1 MIVKHFGGAIAL
13 AVSFLAL
20 AAALRY
26 AGSQGFIGEDVATRA
41 VQVVIGLGLAA
52 YANVMPK
59 QVGGPR
65 RSVEAETRAQ
75 AAQRVGGWSIT
86 LAGLAH
92 AGLWAF
98 APLSFANPAS
108 TVVVGG
114 AVIVTLGY
122 AVWCFTGCR
131 RAGGTPAAR

>member
-1 MIVKHFGGAIAL
+1 MILKRLGGAIAL
-13 AVSFLAL
+13 AISFLAL

-26 AGSQGFIGEDVATRA
+26 AGSLGFLGEETATRA

-59 QVGGPR
+59 QLKGPR
-65 RSVEAETRAQ
+65 KSVEAETRAQ

-86 LAGLAH
+86 LAGLMH

-98 APLSFANPAS
+98 AQLSFANPAS
-108 TVVVGG
+108 MVVVAA

-122 AVWCFTGCR
+122 AIWCFTACR
-131 RAGGTPAAR
+131 SSAPAGN

>member
-1 MIVKHFGGAIAL
+1 MIFKRFGGAIVL
-13 AVSFLAL
+13 AVTYLAA

-26 AGSQGFIGEDVATRA
+26 ASVHGMIGEDVATRA
-41 VQVVIGLGLAA
+41 VQVIIGLGLAA

-59 QVGGPR
+59 QVRGPR
-65 RSVEAETRAQ
+65 RSAQAETRAQ

-98 APLSFANPAS
+98 APLTIASPAS
-108 TVVVGG
+108 MVGVGG
-114 AVIVTLGY
+114 AVVLTLGH
-122 AVWCFTGCR
+122 AVWCFTAR
-131 RAGGTPAAR
+131 RSDSPGGA

>member
-1 MIVKHFGGAIAL
+1 MIVRRFGAPIAL
-13 AVSFLAL
+13 AIAFLAT

-26 AGSQGFIGEDVATRA
+26 AGSQGLIGEDVATRA
-41 VQVVIGLGLAA
+41 VQVIIGLGLAA

-65 RSVEAETRAQ
+65 RSAEAETRTQ

-86 LAGLAH
+86 LAGLVH

-98 APLSFANPAS
+98 APLPFASLAS
-108 TVVVGG
+108 MVVVGG
-114 AVIVTLGY
+114 ALVLTLSY
-122 AVWCFTGCR
+122 AVWCFTLRG
-131 RAGGTPAAR
+131 RAGSPDGA

>member
-1 MIVKHFGGAIAL
+1 MIVKQFGGAIAL
-13 AVSFLAL
+13 AVAFLAA

-26 AGSQGFIGEDVATRA
+26 AASQGFIGEDVANRA

-59 QVGGPR
+59 QVGSR
-65 RSVEAETRAQ
+65 RGSVEAETRAQ

-86 LAGLAH
+86 LGGLVH

-108 TVVVGG
+108 MVVVAG
-114 AVIVTLGY
+114 AVVLTLGY
-122 AVWCFTGCR
+122 AVWCFTACR
-131 RAGGTPAAR
+131 PGVTPSGN

>member
-1 MIVKHFGGAIAL
+1 MIIKRFGGAIAL
-13 AVSFLAL
+13 AVSFLAA

-26 AGSQGFIGEDVATRA
+26 AGSQGYIGEEVATRA

-59 QVGGPR
+59 QLSGPR
-65 RSVEAETRAQ
+65 KSAEAETRAQ

-86 LAGLAH
+86 LAGLVH

-98 APLSFANPAS
+98 APLPFANPAS
-108 TVVVGG
+108 MVVVAS
-114 AVIVTLGY
+114 AVVLTLGY
-122 AVWCFTGCR
+122 AVWCFTLRGR
-131 RAGGTPAAR
+131 HGETSAGN

>member
-1 MIVKHFGGAIAL
+1 MIVKRFGAAIAL

-59 QVGGPR
+59 NGGGLR
-65 RSVEAETRAQ
+65 KSIEAETRAQ

-86 LAGLAH
+86 LAGLIH

-108 TVVVGG
+108 MVVVAS
-114 AVIVTLGY
+114 AVVLTLGY
-122 AVWCFTGCR
+122 AVWCFTACR
-131 RAGGTPAAR
+131 RAGA

>member
-1 MIVKHFGGAIAL
+1 MIVKRFGSAIAL
-13 AVSFLAL
+13 AIAFLAV

-26 AGSQGFIGEDVATRA
+26 ASTQGFIGEDVATRA

-59 QVGGPR
+59 QLGGPR
-65 RSVEAETRAQ
+65 RSAEAESRAQ

-98 APLSFANPAS
+98 APLSFASPAS
-108 TVVVGG
+108 MVVVGG

-122 AVWCFTGCR
+122 AIWCFTACR
-131 RAGGTPAAR
+131 RSSPAGN

>member
-1 MIVKHFGGAIAL
+1 MIVKRFGSAIAL
-13 AVSFLAL
+13 AIAFL
-20 AAALRY
+20 AAAVVLRY
-26 AGSQGFIGEDVATRA
+26 ASAQGFIGEDVATRA

-59 QVGGPR
+59 QLGGPR
-65 RSVEAETRAQ
+65 RSAEAESRAQ

-86 LAGLAH
+86 LAGLSH

-98 APLSFANPAS
+98 APLSFASPAS
-108 TVVVGG
+108 MVVVGG

-122 AVWCFTGCR
+122 AIWCFTACR
-131 RAGGTPAAR
+131 RSSPAGN

>member
-1 MIVKHFGGAIAL
+1 MIFKRFGGAIVL
-13 AVSFLAL
+13 AVTFLAA

-26 AGSQGFIGEDVATRA
+26 ASVHGMIGEDVATRA
-41 VQVVIGLGLAA
+41 VQVIIGLGLAA

-59 QVGGPR
+59 QVSGPR
-65 RSVEAETRAQ
+65 RSAQAETRAQ

-98 APLSFANPAS
+98 APLSFASPAS
-108 TVVVGG
+108 MVLVGG
-114 AVIVTLGY
+114 AVALTLGH
-122 AVWCFTGCR
+122 AVWCFTAR
-131 RAGGTPAAR
+131 RSESPGEA

>member
-1 MIVKHFGGAIAL
+1 MIVKRFGGAIAL
-13 AVSFLAL
+13 AVTFLAA

-26 AGSQGFIGEDVATRA
+26 AALQGVIGEDVATRA
-41 VQVVIGLGLAA
+41 VQVIIGLGLAA
-52 YANVMPK
+52 YANVIPK
-59 QVGGPR
+59 QGGGPR

-75 AAQRVGGWSIT
+75 AAQRVGGWAMT

-108 TVVVGG
+108 MVVVGG
-114 AVIVTLGY
+114 AVVLTLGH
-122 AVWCFTGCR
+122 AVWCFTAR
-131 RAGGTPAAR
+131 RSDSPGGA

>member
-1 MIVKHFGGAIAL
+1 MIVKRFGGAIAL
-13 AVSFLAL
+13 AVTFLAA

-26 AGSQGFIGEDVATRA
+26 AALQGVIGEDIATRA
-41 VQVVIGLGLAA
+41 VQVIIGLGLAA
-52 YANVMPK
+52 YANVIPK
-59 QVGGPR
+59 QGGGPR

-75 AAQRVGGWSIT
+75 AAQRVGGWAMT

-98 APLSFANPAS
+98 APLSFASPAS
-108 TVVVGG
+108 MVVVGG
-114 AVIVTLGY
+114 AVVLTLGH

-131 RAGGTPAAR
+131 SDSPGGA

>member
-1 MIVKHFGGAIAL
+1 MIVQRFGPAIAL
-13 AVSFLAL
+13 AVAFLAG

-59 QVGGPR
+59 QLGGPR
-65 RSVEAETRAQ
+65 RSAEAETRAQ
-75 AAQRVGGWSIT
+75 AALRVGGWSIT

-108 TVVVGG
+108 MVLVAG
-114 AVIVTLGY
+114 ALIVTLGY
-122 AVWCFTGCR
+122 AVWCFTASR
-131 RAGGTPAAR
+131 RGSPAGN

>member
-1 MIVKHFGGAIAL
+1 MIFKRFGGAIGL
-13 AVSFLAL
+13 AVTFLAA

-26 AGSQGFIGEDVATRA
+26 ASVQGIIGEDVATRA
-41 VQVVIGLGLAA
+41 VQVIIGLGLAA

-65 RSVEAETRAQ
+65 RSAQAETRAQ

-86 LAGLAH
+86 LAGLIH

-98 APLSFANPAS
+98 APLSFASPAS
-108 TVVVGG
+108 MVVVAG
-114 AVIVTLGY
+114 AVVLTLGY
-122 AVWCFTGCR
+122 AVWCFTGGR
-131 RAGGTPAAR
+131 RGSPAEN

>member
-13 AVSFLAL
+13 AVSFLVL

-26 AGSQGFIGEDVATRA
+26 AGLEGFIGEDVATRA

-59 QVGGPR
+59 QIGHR
-65 RSVEAETRAQ
+65 RGSVEAETRAQ
-75 AAQRVGGWSIT
+75 AAQRFGGWAIT

-92 AGLWAF
+92 AGLWGF
-98 APLSFANPAS
+98 APLAIANPAS
-108 TVVVGG
+108 MVVVAG
-114 AVIVTLGY
+114 AVVLTLGY
-122 AVWCFTGCR
+122 AVWCFTACR
-131 RAGGTPAAR
+131 RTGGA

>member
-13 AVSFLAL
+13 AVTFLAA

-26 AGSQGFIGEDVATRA
+26 ASVHGLLGEDVATRA
-41 VQVVIGLGLAA
+41 VQVIIGLGLAA

-59 QVGGPR
+59 NVRGPR
-65 RSVEAETRAQ
+65 GSVEAETRAQ
-75 AAQRVGGWSIT
+75 AAQRVGGWSMT

-98 APLSFANPAS
+98 APLPFAIPAS
-108 TVVVGG
+108 MAVVASALVL
-114 AVIVTLGY
+114 TLGY
-122 AVWCFTGCR
+122 AVWCLALR
-131 RAGGTPAAR
+131 RRPARPEDI

>member
-1 MIVKHFGGAIAL
+1 MIVKRFGPAIAL
-13 AVSFLAL
+13 AVSFLAG
-20 AAALRY
+20 AAVLRY
-26 AGSQGFIGEDVATRA
+26 AGWQGFIGEDVATRA

-59 QVGGPR
+59 NLGRPR
-65 RSVEAETRAQ
+65 GSAEAGARAQ

-98 APLSFANPAS
+98 APLSFAGPAS
-108 TVVVGG
+108 MFVVGG

-122 AVWCFTGCR
+122 AVWCFTACR
-131 RAGGTPAAR
+131 RGSPAGN

>member
-1 MIVKHFGGAIAL
+1 MIFKRFGGAIAL
-13 AVSFLAL
+13 AVTFLAA

-26 AGSQGFIGEDVATRA
+26 AGVQGIIGEDVATRA
-41 VQVVIGLGLAA
+41 VQVIIGLGLAA

-59 QVGGPR
+59 QVSGPR
-65 RSVEAETRAQ
+65 RSAQAETRAQ

-98 APLSFANPAS
+98 APLSFASPAS
-108 TVVVGG
+108 MVVVAG
-114 AVIVTLGY
+114 AVVLTLGH
-122 AVWCFTGCR
+122 AVWCFTGGR
-131 RAGGTPAAR
+131 RGSPAEN

>member
-1 MIVKHFGGAIAL
+1 MIFKRFGGAIVL
-13 AVSFLAL
+13 AVTFLAA

-26 AGSQGFIGEDVATRA
+26 ASFHGMIGEDVATRA
-41 VQVVIGLGLAA
+41 VQVIIGLGLAA

-59 QVGGPR
+59 QVSGPR
-65 RSVEAETRAQ
+65 RSAQAETRAQ

-98 APLSFANPAS
+98 APLSFASPAS
-108 TVVVGG
+108 MVLVGG
-114 AVIVTLGY
+114 AVALTLGH
-122 AVWCFTGCR
+122 AVWCFT
-131 RAGGTPAAR
+131 AGRSESPGEA

>member
-1 MIVKHFGGAIAL
+1 MIVKRFGAAIAL

-52 YANVMPK
+52 YANLMPK
-59 QVGGPR
+59 NVGGPR
-65 RSVEAETRAQ
+65 RSIAAETRAQ

-86 LAGLAH
+86 LAGLIH

-98 APLSFANPAS
+98 APLPFANTGS
-108 TVVVGG
+108 MVVVAG
-114 AVIVTLGY
+114 AVALTLGY
-122 AVWCFTGCR
+122 AVWCFTACR
-131 RAGGTPAAR
+131 RAGA